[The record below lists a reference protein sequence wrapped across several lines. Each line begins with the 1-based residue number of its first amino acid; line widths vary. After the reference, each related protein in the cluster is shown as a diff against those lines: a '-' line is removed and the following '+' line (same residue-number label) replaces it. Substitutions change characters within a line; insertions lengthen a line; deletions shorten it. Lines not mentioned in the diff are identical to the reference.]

1 MWPSVTTMP
10 SVRRWLKANGRRAWP
25 AGLGAETRVVAVL
38 LITMLTFFFRVL
50 VLDTASIPF
59 DLQDWQY
66 PRLAFMGAALR
77 RGNFPLWNPYLYG
90 GMPMP
95 ADRCFTRYAW
105 QPSG

>member
-1 MWPSVTTMP
+1 VAICHDDAIGPPLAESEWTACVAGKPGS
-10 SVRRWLKANGRRAWP
+10 RNAGRASP
-25 AGLGAETRVVAVL
+25 ADHDVDV
-38 LITMLTFFFRVL
+38 FFRVL
-50 VLDTASIPF
+50 LLDTASIPF

-105 QPSG
+105 QQSG